1 MRHPGDISKP
11 LISAAALAFAVAIS
25 CSATLVAAES
35 PDRQTAA
42 ETPIDFEA
50 FPDERVEQP
59 AERSLLSDALAEAL
73 SHSTEG
79 LRIFSTQGGGTGV
92 DLGGRF
98 RHALMVR
105 INPDGSQEIF
115 CVNHPEEAAK
125 ILDPRAVKT
134 DDSAGLR

>member
-25 CSATLVAAES
+25 CSASLVAAES

-42 ETPIDFEA
+42 DAPIDFEA
-50 FPDERVEQP
+50 FPDKRVEQP
-59 AERSLLSDALAEAL
+59 AERSLLSGALAEAL

-79 LRIFSTQGGGTGV
+79 LRLFTTPGGGTGV
-92 DLGGRF
+92 DLSGRF
-98 RHALMVR
+98 QHAIMVR
-105 INPDGSQEIF
+105 INPDGRQEFF

-125 ILDPRAVKT
+125 ILDPRSIKT